1 MIILFLSNFFRG
13 VGFTTYYVIAMPYI
27 DDNTA
32 SRSSP
37 VYISVIQCVMLVGPA
52 AGFYFSSLCL
62 SLYEDPFR
70 EDPGIPRSD
79 PRFVGAWW
87 LAFLITGVLLLVA
100 AGPMFLFPPQFR
112 GAPVKADEIRRRMKE
127 SGGTMEALRRF
138 LRNPMILIYFFGNL
152 FRYFGVLG
160 FYMMLTKYIEN
171 QYRVSSSQ
179 ASLVSGTAS
188 VTPISVGILLGGAAI
203 YLFKPN
209 ARKLFTLVAVAELA
223 SFFTIGS
230 GLFLGCEPISLGATT
245 TSGGAVSNFD
255 SVLGGGG
262 GGLS

>member
-230 GLFLGCEPISLGATT
+230 GLFLGCEPISLGATNN
-245 TSGGAVSNFD
+245 AVSNFE
-255 SVLGGGG
+255 SPLGNGGGG